1 MKPIHHIVVIRLS
14 AMGDVAM
21 CVPVLRRLVK
31 QYPEVKVTV
40 LTKPFFAPIFDGIDR
55 VSVFK
60 ADVKKEHKGFFGL
73 WKLASQLHALKIDAV
88 ADVHNVLRTKTLRFF
103 FFFYGIKC
111 SKIDK
116 GRAEKKNL
124 TRLKLKKI
132 HALKSTPER
141 YAEVFAELG
150 YPVDLREE
158 ITSPE
163 YPIPKTVDKM
173 LQNSSKKW
181 IGIAPFAAHEPKMYP
196 IDLME
201 KVIAELD
208 NENQYQ
214 LFLFGGGKEEKDLL
228 NNLASKYSNV
238 ISIVGKLSFSEELAL
253 ISKLDV
259 MLSMDSGN
267 GHLAALFQI
276 PVITIWGAT
285 HPFAGFAP
293 FQQPKE
299 NQLLPDL
306 KKYPLLPTSIYGNKE
321 LEGYEDVMRSIPPEK
336 VVVALKN
343 LLNK

>member
-1 MKPIHHIVVIRLS
+1 
-14 AMGDVAM
+14 M

-40 LTKPFFAPIFDGIDR
+40 LTKPFFAPIFDEIER

-60 ADVKKEHKGFFGL
+60 ADVKKEHKGVFGL
-73 WKLASQLHALKIDAV
+73 WKLASQLHALKIDGV
-88 ADVHNVLRTKTLRFF
+88 ADVHNVLRTKILRFF
-103 FFFYGIKC
+103 FFFYRTKC
-111 SKIDK
+111 AKLDK
-116 GRAEKKNL
+116 GRAEKKAL
-124 TRLKLKKI
+124 TSLEPKTI
-132 HALKSTPER
+132 HTLKSTPER
-141 YAEVFAELG
+141 YAEVLAELG
-150 YPVDLREE
+150 FSIDLTEE
-158 ITSPE
+158 ITTPEHSVPKKVNEMLDHSP
-163 YPIPKTVDKM
+163 
-173 LQNSSKKW
+173 KKW
-181 IGIAPFAAHEPKMYP
+181 IGIAPFAAHDPKMYP

-208 NENQYQ
+208 KENQYQ
-214 LFLFGGGKEEKDLL
+214 LFLFGGGKKEKDLL
-228 NNLASKYSNV
+228 NNLSPKYTHA

-253 ISKLDV
+253 ISKLDA

-293 FQQPKE
+293 FQQPEE

-321 LEGYEDVMRSIPPEK
+321 IEGYEEVMRSISPEK
-336 VVVALKN
+336 VVTAIKN
-343 LLNK
+343 LM